1 MATPLPGN
9 RNGRNM
15 ASPLPEN
22 RNGRS
27 LAPGSGYMPY
37 GPVPDLGGMP
47 PKATPV
53 PKMDRPSYDP
63 RQRPPGFPPYPQGPM
78 GGGVAVADREAY
90 DERRGREREF
100 GGLSLE
106 NLRGSTRAITGDEIK
121 ERMNPYTDLVIDRYR
136 QDALKENQIQQA
148 RRTAGRAGY
157 AAFGSRGALAD
168 ARAVDDEQERLETSM
183 ANLRNQGFQS
193 AQELVGSERNRM
205 AQVGSTAGSLATA
218 FGGMAQADITQ
229 GDNLQ
234 TNALNRYLNQ
244 QTTGSNLQ
252 TAAQDRYLNQGR
264 FDLTSRQTASGLD
277 DAALER
283 DIRRMGVLSKIGGIQ
298 QADMQGRIDD
308 SRSLYGELF
317 NYPNTVANQGAGI
330 LQGLPAGSTTTA
342 PTGYSPVSSAM
353 GTALAIGGMGV
364 GDNKTLLGSALGM
377 YKRGG
382 RVKGYK
388 PYAVGGMVMED
399 IFPFATDEELMRLA
413 SSGTPDIAQAA
424 AMEIERRRG
433 GGGRVGLTQSEMT
446 AWGESPDA
454 YAGLPMPTMAGG
466 SGADTFAPR
475 PAPTPAPAPATLAPR
490 PEPAQVASAPA
501 QASFAGAP
509 PQAEVTRL
517 LEEPYAPQS
526 AGALSQATMP
536 AQAEEPSIWER
547 LAKEWGTV
555 DPLTGTSKMYDL
567 GVNLLAA
574 NANPSPGRGFAG
586 NLGLALKATEE
597 GRRKLGTEAAE
608 RALAV
613 AKLRIE
619 QRKADAAARAP
630 NTELAKLREDYT
642 NAMATGDVELA
653 DQLMTQINRVAA
665 GTREATGR
673 SAVIGDQRFG
683 VLRDAEGDYIM
694 RDGQKQ
700 YLGDLTEN
708 FSVETRQPSEG
719 VGAKTEAA
727 AAADYRASQQQ
738 LSAIDNI
745 RRRISALKDEDLGTV
760 GSIRRGVSDVI
771 GVTEDVASAFGLD
784 IGRLTAGAKAR
795 IGDATELRTIDI
807 LEEALYEMVVQ
818 QRAEAR
824 NRAPTV
830 EEQRRIRDIVS
841 LASAGSSAA
850 GVRAKAGEILSNLER
865 GTFAQGEL
873 AQITGGADPTAVTST
888 APAPASM
895 RIILDPNGNVVQ

>member
-1 MATPLPGN
+1 
-9 RNGRNM
+9 M
-15 ASPLPEN
+15 ASPLPGN

-37 GPVPDLGGMP
+37 GPM
-47 PKATPV
+47 
-53 PKMDRPSYDP
+53 
-63 RQRPPGFPPYPQGPM
+63 
-78 GGGVAVADREAY
+78 VADLEAY
-90 DERRGREREF
+90 NERRGREREF
-100 GGLSLE
+100 GNLSLE

-121 ERMNPYTDLVIDRYR
+121 ERMSPYTDLVIDRYR

-168 ARAVDDEQERLETSM
+168 ARAVDDEQERLETAM

-193 AQELVGSERNRM
+193 AQDLVNAERNRM
-205 AQVGSTAGSLATA
+205 AQVGGTAGSLAGQ
-218 FGGMAQADITQ
+218 FGSMAQADITQ
-229 GDNLQ
+229 G
-234 TNALNRYLNQ
+234 
-244 QTTGSNLQ
+244 SNLQ
-252 TAAQDRYLNQGR
+252 TASLDRYLNEGR
-264 FDLTSRQTASGLD
+264 FDLASRQTASGLD

-283 DIRRMGVLSKIGGIQ
+283 DIRRMGILQQIGGIQ

-317 NYPNTVANQGAGI
+317 NYPTTVANQGAGI
-330 LQGLPAGSTTTA
+330 LQGLQTGSSTTA
-342 PTGYSPVSSAM
+342 PTGYSPISSAM

-364 GDNKTLLGSALGM
+364 GGGQTLMGKAFG

-382 RVKGYK
+382 QVKGYK
-388 PYAVGGMVMED
+388 PYAVGGLVMEE
-399 IFPFATDEELMRLA
+399 IFPFATDEELMQLA

-433 GGGRVGLTQSEMT
+433 GGSRVGMTQSEMT
-446 AWGESPDA
+446 AWSESPDA
-454 YAGLPMPTMAGG
+454 IAGLPMPAMAVG
-466 SGADTFAPR
+466 SGADTLAPRPVPAPAPASLAPR
-475 PAPTPAPAPATLAPR
+475 PAPAPMAP
-490 PEPAQVASAPA
+490 APA

-509 PQAEVTRL
+509 EQADVTML
-517 LEEPYAPQS
+517 LETPYAPP
-526 AGALSQATMP
+526 ATGALSQAP
-536 AQAEEPSIWER
+536 AAAQEEEPSIWEG

-597 GRRKLGTEAAE
+597 GRRKLGAEAAE
-608 RALAV
+608 RALAA

-642 NAMATGDVELA
+642 NAMAAGDVELA

-694 RDGQKQ
+694 RNGQKQ

-719 VGAKTEAA
+719 VGAKTEAK
-727 AAADYRASQQQ
+727 AAADYRASEQQ
-738 LSAIDNI
+738 LNAIDDI
-745 RRRISALKDEDLGTV
+745 RRRISSLRDEDLGTV
-760 GSIRRGVSDVI
+760 GSVRRGISDII

-784 IGRLTAGAKAR
+784 IGKLTEGAKNR
-795 IGDATELRTIDI
+795 IGDATNLRTIDI
-807 LEEALYEMVVQ
+807 LEESLYEMVVN
-818 QRAEAR
+818 QRRAAR
-824 NRAPTV
+824 GKAPTKD
-830 EEQRRIRDIVS
+830 EQDRIREIVS
-841 LASAGSSAA
+841 LAGVGQSAS
-850 GVRAKAGEILSNLER
+850 GVRARVGEILSNLER
-865 GTFAQGEL
+865 GTYAQGEL
-873 AQITGGADPTAVTST
+873 AQITGGASPAAVTS
-888 APAPASM
+888 PAGSSATQRIRIDAS
-895 RIILDPNGNVVQ
+895 GNVMP

>member
-1 MATPLPGN
+1 
-9 RNGRNM
+9 
-15 ASPLPEN
+15 
-22 RNGRS
+22 
-27 LAPGSGYMPY
+27 
-37 GPVPDLGGMP
+37 
-47 PKATPV
+47 
-53 PKMDRPSYDP
+53 
-63 RQRPPGFPPYPQGPM
+63 
-78 GGGVAVADREAY
+78 
-90 DERRGREREF
+90 
-100 GGLSLE
+100 
-106 NLRGSTRAITGDEIK
+106 
-121 ERMNPYTDLVIDRYR
+121 
-136 QDALKENQIQQA
+136 
-148 RRTAGRAGY
+148 
-157 AAFGSRGALAD
+157 
-168 ARAVDDEQERLETSM
+168 
-183 ANLRNQGFQS
+183 
-193 AQELVGSERNRM
+193 
-205 AQVGSTAGSLATA
+205 
-218 FGGMAQADITQ
+218 
-229 GDNLQ
+229 
-234 TNALNRYLNQ
+234 
-244 QTTGSNLQ
+244 
-252 TAAQDRYLNQGR
+252 
-264 FDLTSRQTASGLD
+264 
-277 DAALER
+277 
-283 DIRRMGVLSKIGGIQ
+283 
-298 QADMQGRIDD
+298 
-308 SRSLYGELF
+308 
-317 NYPNTVANQGAGI
+317 
-330 LQGLPAGSTTTA
+330 
-342 PTGYSPVSSAM
+342 
-353 GTALAIGGMGV
+353 
-364 GDNKTLLGSALGM
+364 
-377 YKRGG
+377 
-382 RVKGYK
+382 
-388 PYAVGGMVMED
+388 
-399 IFPFATDEELMRLA
+399 
-413 SSGTPDIAQAA
+413 
-424 AMEIERRRG
+424 
-433 GGGRVGLTQSEMT
+433 
-446 AWGESPDA
+446 
-454 YAGLPMPTMAGG
+454 
-466 SGADTFAPR
+466 
-475 PAPTPAPAPATLAPR
+475 
-490 PEPAQVASAPA
+490 
-501 QASFAGAP
+501 
-509 PQAEVTRL
+509 
-517 LEEPYAPQS
+517 
-526 AGALSQATMP
+526 MP
-536 AQAEEPSIWER
+536 AQAEEPSIWEG

-613 AKLRIE
+613 AKLKIE

-642 NAMATGDVELA
+642 NAMATGDVQLA

-694 RDGQKQ
+694 RDGQKR

-719 VGAKTEAA
+719 VGAKIEAA
-727 AAADYRASQQQ
+727 AAADYRATQQQ

-745 RRRISALKDEDLGTV
+745 RRRISALNDEDLGTV

-873 AQITGGADPTAVTST
+873 AQITGGARPAAVTS
-888 APAPASM
+888 PASTSRTS
-895 RIILDPNGNVVQ
+895 RIRLDASGNVMP

>member
-1 MATPLPGN
+1 
-9 RNGRNM
+9 M
-15 ASPLPEN
+15 ASPLPGN

-37 GPVPDLGGMP
+37 GPV
-47 PKATPV
+47 
-53 PKMDRPSYDP
+53 
-63 RQRPPGFPPYPQGPM
+63 
-78 GGGVAVADREAY
+78 VADLEAY
-90 DERRGREREF
+90 NERRGREREF
-100 GGLSLE
+100 GNLSLE
-106 NLRGSTRAITGDEIK
+106 NLRGATRAITGDEIK

-148 RRTAGRAGY
+148 RRTANRAGY

-168 ARAVDDEQERLETSM
+168 ARAVDDEQERLETAM

-193 AQELVGSERNRM
+193 AQDLVNSERNRM
-205 AQVGSTAGSLATA
+205 AQVGGTAGSLAGQ
-218 FGGMAQADITQ
+218 FGSMAQADITQ
-229 GDNLQ
+229 G
-234 TNALNRYLNQ
+234 
-244 QTTGSNLQ
+244 SNLQ
-252 TAAQDRYLNQGR
+252 TASLDRYLNEGR
-264 FDLTSRQTASGLD
+264 FDLASRQTASGLD

-283 DIRRMGVLSKIGGIQ
+283 DIRRMGVLQQIGGIQ

-317 NYPNTVANQGAGI
+317 NYPTTVANQGAGI
-330 LQGLPAGSTTTA
+330 LQGLQTGSSTTA
-342 PTGYSPVSSAM
+342 PTGYSPISSAM

-364 GDNKTLLGSALGM
+364 GGGQTLMGKAFGF
-377 YKRGG
+377 KRGG
-382 RVKGYK
+382 QVKGYK
-388 PYAVGGMVMED
+388 PYAVGGMVMDE
-399 IFPFATDEELMRLA
+399 IFPFATDEELMQLA

-433 GGGRVGLTQSEMT
+433 GGSRVGLTQSEMT
-446 AWGESPDA
+446 AWSESPDA
-454 YAGLPMPTMAGG
+454 YAGLPMPTVAGG
-466 SGADTFAPR
+466 SGADALAPR
-475 PAPTPAPAPATLAPR
+475 PMPTPAPAPASLAPR
-490 PEPAQVASAPA
+490 PAPAPMAPAPA

-509 PQAEVTRL
+509 EQADVTML
-517 LEEPYAPQS
+517 LEAPYAPP
-526 AGALSQATMP
+526 ATGALSQAP
-536 AQAEEPSIWER
+536 AAAQEEEPSIWEG

-597 GRRKLGTEAAE
+597 GRRKLGAEAAE
-608 RALAV
+608 RALAA

-642 NAMATGDVELA
+642 NAMAAGDVELA

-673 SAVIGDQRFG
+673 SAVIGDQRYG

-719 VGAKTEAA
+719 VGAKTEAK

-738 LSAIDNI
+738 IDAIDDI
-745 RRRISALKDEDLGTV
+745 RRRVSSLRDEDLGTV
-760 GSIRRGVSDVI
+760 GSVRRGISDII

-784 IGRLTAGAKAR
+784 IGKITEGAKNR

-807 LEEALYEMVVQ
+807 LEESLYQMMVQ

-824 NRAPTV
+824 GRAPSV
-830 EEQRRIRDIVS
+830 EEQRRIREIVS
-841 LASAGSSAA
+841 LAGVGQSAA
-850 GVRAKAGEILSNLER
+850 GVRARVGEILSGLER
-865 GTFAQGEL
+865 GTYAQGEL
-873 AQITGGADPTAVTST
+873 AQITGGASPAAVTS
-888 APAPASM
+888 PAGTSATQRIRIDAS
-895 RIILDPNGNVVQ
+895 GNVMP

>member
-1 MATPLPGN
+1 
-9 RNGRNM
+9 M
-15 ASPLPEN
+15 ASPLPGN

-37 GPVPDLGGMP
+37 GPV
-47 PKATPV
+47 
-53 PKMDRPSYDP
+53 
-63 RQRPPGFPPYPQGPM
+63 
-78 GGGVAVADREAY
+78 VADLEAY
-90 DERRGREREF
+90 NERRGREREF
-100 GGLSLE
+100 GNLSLE

-148 RRTAGRAGY
+148 RRTANRAGY

-168 ARAVDDEQERLETSM
+168 ARAVDDEQERLETAM
-183 ANLRNQGFQS
+183 AGLRSQGFQS
-193 AQELVGSERNRM
+193 AQDLVTSERNRM
-205 AQVGSTAGSLATA
+205 AQVGGTAGSLAGQ
-218 FGGMAQADITQ
+218 FGSMAQADITQ
-229 GDNLQ
+229 G
-234 TNALNRYLNQ
+234 
-244 QTTGSNLQ
+244 SNLQ
-252 TAAQDRYLNQGR
+252 TAAMDRYLNKGR
-264 FDLTSRQTASGLD
+264 LDLDRFLGAGRLDLERGGFDLESRRTASGLD

-283 DIRRMGVLSKIGGIQ
+283 DIRRMGVLQQIGGIQ

-317 NYPNTVANQGAGI
+317 NYPTTVANQGAGI
-330 LQGLPAGSTTTA
+330 LQGLQTGSSTTA
-342 PTGYSPVSSAM
+342 PTGYSPISSAM

-364 GDNKTLLGSALGM
+364 GGGQTLMGKALGF
-377 YKRGG
+377 KRGG
-382 RVKGYK
+382 QVKGYK
-388 PYAVGGMVMED
+388 PYAVGGMVMEE
-399 IFPFATDEELMRLA
+399 IFPFATDEELMQLA

-446 AWGESPDA
+446 AWSESPDA

-466 SGADTFAPR
+466 SGADTLAPR
-475 PAPTPAPAPATLAPR
+475 PVPAPAPASLAPRPVLSPTPAPAPAPMPAPAPASLAPR
-490 PEPAQVASAPA
+490 PAPAPMAPAPA

-509 PQAEVTRL
+509 EQADVTML
-517 LEEPYAPQS
+517 LETPYAPP
-526 AGALSQATMP
+526 ATGALSQAP
-536 AQAEEPSIWER
+536 AAAQEEEPSIWEG

-597 GRRKLGTEAAE
+597 GRRKLGAEAAE
-608 RALAV
+608 RALAA

-719 VGAKTEAA
+719 VGAKTEAK

-738 LSAIDNI
+738 IDAIDDI
-745 RRRISALKDEDLGTV
+745 RRRVSGLRDEDLGTV
-760 GSIRRGVSDVI
+760 GSVRRGISDII
-771 GVTEDVASAFGLD
+771 GVTEDVASAFGLN
-784 IGRLTAGAKAR
+784 IGKITEGAKNR

-807 LEEALYEMVVQ
+807 LEESLYQMMVQ

-824 NRAPTV
+824 GRAPSV
-830 EEQRRIRDIVS
+830 EEQRRIREIVS
-841 LASAGSSAA
+841 LAGVGQSAA
-850 GVRAKAGEILSNLER
+850 GVRARVGEILSGLER
-865 GTFAQGEL
+865 GTYAQGEL
-873 AQITGGADPTAVTST
+873 AQITGGASPAAVTS
-888 APAPASM
+888 PAGTSTTQRIRLDAS
-895 RIILDPNGNVVQ
+895 GNVMP

>member
-1 MATPLPGN
+1 MASPLPGN
-9 RNGRNM
+9 RTADIGRMSGGLGQEM
-15 ASPLPEN
+15 ARLKK
-22 RNGRS
+22 NGRS
-27 LAPGSGYMPY
+27 LAPSSGYMPY
-37 GPVPDLGGMP
+37 GPV
-47 PKATPV
+47 
-53 PKMDRPSYDP
+53 
-63 RQRPPGFPPYPQGPM
+63 
-78 GGGVAVADREAY
+78 VADREAY

-475 PAPTPAPAPATLAPR
+475 PAPAPTPAPAPATLAPR

-517 LEEPYAPQS
+517 LDLEAPYAPQS

-642 NAMATGDVELA
+642 NAMATGDVKLA

-888 APAPASM
+888 APAPASK

>member
-1 MATPLPGN
+1 MASPLPGN
-9 RNGRNM
+9 RNGR
-15 ASPLPEN
+15 SV
-22 RNGRS
+22 
-27 LAPGSGYMPY
+27 APGSEYMSY
-37 GPVPDLGGMP
+37 GPM
-47 PKATPV
+47 
-53 PKMDRPSYDP
+53 
-63 RQRPPGFPPYPQGPM
+63 
-78 GGGVAVADREAY
+78 VADREAY
-90 DERRGREREF
+90 DERRAREREF
-100 GGLSLE
+100 GNLSLE
-106 NLRGSTRAITGDEIK
+106 NLRGATREITGDEIK
-121 ERMNPYTDLVIDRYR
+121 GRMSPYTDLVIDRYR

-148 RRTAGRAGY
+148 RRTANRAGY

-168 ARAVDDEQERLETSM
+168 ARAVDDEQERLETAM

-193 AQELVGSERNRM
+193 AQDLVNAERNRM
-205 AQVGSTAGSLATA
+205 AQVGGTAGGLSAQ
-218 FGGMAQADITQ
+218 FGSMGQADIVSE
-229 GDNLQ
+229 GN
-234 TNALNRYLNQ
+234 
-244 QTTGSNLQ
+244 
-252 TAAQDRYLNQGR
+252 
-264 FDLTSRQTASGLD
+264 FDLASRRTASQLD
-277 DAALER
+277 DASLER
-283 DIRRMGVLSKIGGIQ
+283 DIRRMGVLSQIGGIQ

-317 NYPNTVANQGAGI
+317 NYPTTVANQGAGI
-330 LQGLPAGSTTTA
+330 LQGVPAGTSTTA
-342 PTGYSPVSSAM
+342 PTGYSPISSAM

-364 GDNKTLLGSALGM
+364 GGGQTLMGKAFGF
-377 YKRGG
+377 KRGG
-382 RVKGYK
+382 QVKGYK
-388 PYAVGGMVMED
+388 PYAVGGMVMEE
-399 IFPFATDEELMRLA
+399 IFPFATDEELMQLA

-466 SGADTFAPR
+466 SGVDTLAPR
-475 PAPTPAPAPATLAPR
+475 PVPTPAPAPLAPR
-490 PEPAQVASAPA
+490 PAPAPMAPAPA

-509 PQAEVTRL
+509 EQADVTML
-517 LEEPYAPQS
+517 LEAPYAPP
-526 AGALSQATMP
+526 ATGALSQAP
-536 AQAEEPSIWER
+536 AAAQEEEPSIWEG

-597 GRRKLGTEAAE
+597 GRRKLGAEAAE
-608 RALAV
+608 RALAA

-642 NAMATGDVELA
+642 NAMAAGDVELA

-694 RDGQKQ
+694 RNGQKQ

-719 VGAKTEAA
+719 VGAKTEAK

-738 LSAIDNI
+738 IDAIDDI
-745 RRRISALKDEDLGTV
+745 RRRVSGLRDEDLGTV
-760 GSIRRGVSDVI
+760 GSVRRGISDII

-784 IGRLTAGAKAR
+784 IGKITEGAKNR

-807 LEEALYEMVVQ
+807 LEESLYQMMVQ

-824 NRAPTV
+824 GRAPSV
-830 EEQRRIRDIVS
+830 EEQRRIREIVS
-841 LASAGSSAA
+841 LAGVGQSAA
-850 GVRAKAGEILSNLER
+850 GVRARVGEILSGLER
-865 GTFAQGEL
+865 GTYAQGEL
-873 AQITGGADPTAVTST
+873 AQITGGASPAAVTS
-888 APAPASM
+888 PAGSSATQRIRIDAS
-895 RIILDPNGNVVQ
+895 GNVMP